1 MNTWSDI
8 CVMIMK
14 YRQHLWERCLWWGDR
29 NVLAVMS
36 SSWYSVYGRHPEFR
50 PKLISRMSTE
60 DQPLTSSRH
69 QPHGNR
75 IWSSLIGCF
84 EPLTVLSFL
93 SFVHWS
99 SSNFNAVKTE
109 SITSCLSSLV
119 HLSPS
124 PRLSFSCPPSS
135 NFIHP
140 TYVSPVSPP
149 DDLLS
154 FPLFCPHN
162 LSSLIDFYICPLLL
176 LFYISFPILS
186 LCPHLLSSLLSCPFT
201 FLLPLFLPCL
211 CSPSP
216 APLPPFQSVME
227 Q

>member
-50 PKLISRMSTE
+50 PKLISRMSTD

-124 PRLSFSCPPSS
+124 PRLSFPCLPSS

-140 TYVSPVSPP
+140 TYVSPVFTSWWP
-149 DDLLS
+149 S
-154 FPLFCPHN
+154 
-162 LSSLIDFYICPLLL
+162 
-176 LFYISFPILS
+176 
-186 LCPHLLSSLLSCPFT
+186 LLSSLLSSQS
-201 FLLPLFLPCL
+201 FLFN
-211 CSPSP
+211 
-216 APLPPFQSVME
+216 PPHVL
-227 Q
+227 